1 MRNKINLNYIQKQ
14 IKSKK
19 GFALIGT
26 IILVFVVSTFGIA
39 LLTMTQNDIKLS
51 TLQKASKETFY
62 IAESGIE
69 HAISYLEE
77 MGTPNFPSLHYLTE
91 ENEHY
96 IDMGNGKY
104 KASIQSATT
113 TLSYIIQSTGER
125 PWTNTSGKIT
135 KTIESKVI
143 LDNFAMY
150 AYFSDNELFPE
161 HIDPSYH
168 EQKIWFYGEDLIGGP
183 VHSNDRLHMAGTPTF
198 ESPVTS
204 AWVNPTDPEDVSWEA
219 YDSQTSP
226 NFLGAPPYEGGV
238 DRIELPK
245 FRKITDP
252 TDSKSLQRIA
262 AGTESLINT
271 PPDGNGAYVPN
282 DGSNVTDGIWI
293 KGNVQKLVLGIDSQG
308 NSQIIVDQTATD
320 NKRTTITTVK
330 TPVTIGGFIRP
341 SGTTVI
347 EFKQGEV
354 YTYSPSLNGFTNG
367 VLFVNGEVKNLQST
381 AGDGGVKGKL
391 TIASNSTITIGDNI
405 LYKTR
410 VDDPNCFNV
419 TEEDPYPNIPDSLG
433 LVSEG
438 DIKIASNAPT
448 NLEINAILMALGT
461 SFYYEGWKNKLQGT
475 LTVHGSFIQKQRGPV
490 GSFNSW
496 GKQSGY
502 NKDYQFDTRM
512 SVDNPGLGQVLP
524 PHFPTTGKY
533 IKLYWKE
540 VD

>member
-14 IKSKK
+14 IKNKK
-19 GFALIGT
+19 GFALLGT
-26 IILVFVVSTFGIA
+26 LILVFVVSTFGIA

-51 TLQKASKETFY
+51 TLQKTSKETFY

-69 HAISYLEE
+69 HAISYLENL
-77 MGTPNFPSLHYLTE
+77 GTPYFPSLHYLTE

-104 KASIQSATT
+104 KASIQSDPVFVFR
-113 TLSYIIQSTGER
+113 YIIQSTGER
-125 PWTNTSGKIT
+125 PWTNSSGKIS
-135 KTIESKVI
+135 KMIECKVT
-143 LDNFAMY
+143 LQNFAMY
-150 AYFSDNELFPE
+150 AYFSDNELFPAD
-161 HIDPSYH
+161 IDPSYH
-168 EQKIWFYGEDLIGGP
+168 EQKIWFYGGDHIGGP
-183 VHSNDRLHMAGTPTF
+183 LHSNNRLHMAGTPTF
-198 ESPVTS
+198 EGPVTS
-204 AWVNPTDPEDVSWEA
+204 AWVNPTDPSDVSWEA

-226 NFLGAPPYEGGV
+226 EFLGDPPYEGGV

-245 FRKITDP
+245 YREITDP

-262 AGTESLINT
+262 AGSENLINN
-271 PPDGNGAYVPN
+271 PSNGNGAYVPKN
-282 DGSNVTDGIWI
+282 GSNVTDGIWV
-293 KGNVQKLVLGIDSQG
+293 KGNVHSLVLGTDSQG
-308 NSQIIVDQTATD
+308 NSQIIVDQTSTD
-320 NKRTTITTVK
+320 NKKTTITTVE
-330 TPVTIGGFIRP
+330 TPVSIEGVIRP

-347 EFKQGEV
+347 EFEQGGV
-354 YTYSPSLNGFTNG
+354 HTYSYLNGFTNG

-381 AGDGGVKGKL
+381 ASDGGVKGKL
-391 TIASNSTITIGDNI
+391 TIASNNTITIGNNI
-405 LYKTR
+405 LYETR

-419 TEEDPYPNIPDSLG
+419 TAGTYPNIPDSLG

-438 DIKIASNAPT
+438 NIKIASDAPT

-461 SFYYEGWKNKLQGT
+461 SFYYDGWKNKLKGT

-496 GKQSGY
+496 GKVSGY
-502 NKDYQFDTRM
+502 TKNYNFDTRM
-512 SVDNPGLGQVLP
+512 SAINPGLGQALP
-524 PHFPTTGKY
+524 PYFPTTGKY